1 MKQMRQSS
9 KTAVCA
15 MVAALSVV
23 VMMLTVIPVLTYTAP
38 AFAGLLLIIIVIE
51 IDKKWAVGVYAAVSA
66 LGLLIATD
74 KEAAVMYL
82 VFFGYYP
89 IIKAILESKL
99 PRWAEIVIK
108 FLLFNVAMVGCYF
121 ILIKVFGMPMDDMNE
136 LGKYG
141 PLILLAMGNVVFL
154 LYDFA
159 LTKLV
164 IVYQM
169 KWQDKF
175 RKLFK

>member
-1 MKQMRQSS
+1 
-9 KTAVCA
+9 
-15 MVAALSVV
+15 MVAALSVI
-23 VMMLTVIPVLTYTAP
+23 VMMLTVIPVMTYTAP
-38 AFAGLLLIIIVIE
+38 AFAGLLLIIVVIE
-51 IDKKWAVGVYAAVSA
+51 IDKKWAFGVYVAVSA
-66 LGLLIATD
+66 LGLLIAAD
-74 KEAAVMYL
+74 KEAAVMY
-82 VFFGYYP
+82 VAFFGYYP
-89 IIKAILESKL
+89 ILKALLESKL
-99 PRWAEIVIK
+99 PRWLEMLTK
-108 FLLFNVAMVGCYF
+108 FLIFNVAMVSSYF
-121 ILIKVFGMPMDDMNE
+121 ILIKVFGLPMDDMNE

-175 RKLFK
+175 RRLFK